1 MTIRNLNWELETTF
15 TRKQVI
21 AMAKLAEYVHN
32 IETDLSREFPS
43 GFKNMDWTGVREV
56 MLLFAR
62 LGAEDTLSYRA
73 LVKTV
78 QDVHEGKFAIIS
90 GKVVEVEQSS
100 K

>member
-1 MTIRNLNWELETTF
+1 MTIRNLHWELETTF

-21 AMAKLAEYVHN
+21 AMAKLAEYVGN

-43 GFKNMDWTGVREV
+43 GFKNMDWTAVREV

-62 LGAEDTLSYRA
+62 LGAEDTLGYLA

-90 GKVVEVEQSS
+90 GKVVEVEQPS